1 MPEDRQ
7 QRIANSMVQEKPTV
21 SASSAPL
28 VPTHRITGVL
38 LSVNEDSGTMTWQR
52 VRYKTHPPVAEDY
65 ELVGKVDTGY
75 PIETTT
81 ILDYKNMVGELI
93 YAQYRRGV
101 YLIETSKIKAGG
113 LYVCLQEGRELGPI
127 PTRTGYIA
135 ELDPD
140 TLAIKTDRLIPTPG
154 WLPVGIAAGRNYFYH
169 TDGIK
174 SEMYEYRTEDMNLS
188 RIFALG
194 LIGKLTTH
202 ILGINAVPLAV
213 GGGDD
218 LVYLFGH
225 SNNGYVVYIID
236 IVGSDRIL
244 TMREEIVLRNI
255 DGFSVNIQNPISG
268 GGGDQ
273 NFIYVS
279 TLDGTYYK
287 IDANT
292 RKIVVKIKTQA
303 RIPTGFGVHS
313 EGCFSTEYD
322 PDAKISYFQERSVV
336 DLTVINERLAPF
348 FIPTGIG

>member
-1 MPEDRQ
+1 M
-7 QRIANSMVQEKPTV
+7 AQEKPTS

-38 LSVNEDSGTMTWQR
+38 LAVNEDTGTMTWQR

-81 ILDYKNMVGELI
+81 ILDYKNLVGELI

-101 YLIETSKIKAGG
+101 YLIETPKIKAGG
-113 LYVCLQEGRELGPI
+113 LYVCLQDSREFGVGDSAPI
-127 PTRTGYIA
+127 PTHSGYIA

-140 TLAIKTDRLIPTPG
+140 TLAIKTDRMIPTPG

-169 TDGIK
+169 TDGIQ
-174 SEMYEYRTEDMNLS
+174 SEMYEYRTEDMNLT
-188 RIFALG
+188 RAFALG
-194 LIGKLTTH
+194 HIGELTTL
-202 ILGINAVPLAV
+202 IPGINAIPLAV

-218 LVYLFGH
+218 LIYLFGI
-225 SNNGYVVYIID
+225 NTQYVVYIID
-236 IVGSDRIL
+236 AVGSARIL
-244 TMREEIVLRNI
+244 TMREEIALREI
-255 DGFSVNIQNPISG
+255 DGFVVNILNPITG

-292 RKIVVKIKTQA
+292 RKIVVKIKTQS
-303 RIPTGFGVHS
+303 RIPTGFGGDS
-313 EGCFSTEYD
+313 EYCFSTEYD
-322 PDAKISYFQERSVV
+322 PDAKISYLQERSVV
-336 DLTVINERLAPF
+336 DLTVINERLASF